1 MSAGPIAVLA
11 AMDEELAGVR
21 GGAWTGRSLRVDR
34 CRVAVGRFEGVPVIL
49 ASTGDGPEN
58 AGRGARALFERFP
71 VSGAIVV
78 GVSGGLSPAL
88 APGRVLAGRD
98 VLEEGRQP
106 VPPPDADWLRRAVQ
120 DAGATPATLV
130 SSRTLLCT
138 ARSKQEAYAAL
149 PAGIVASV
157 DLETAAFA
165 RAAADRGLPWLALRA
180 IADPAEESLPL
191 DFNTLRDAS
200 GAVDRRRVAWRA
212 LRRPGLVAPLWRLHR
227 RVGLCAESLR
237 RAVSALLAP
246 GGAR

>member
-1 MSAGPIAVLA
+1 MGAAPVAVLA

-21 GGAWTGRSLRVDR
+21 GGAWMGRSLRVER
-34 CRVAVGRFEGVPVIL
+34 CRVTVGRFAGVPVVV

-58 AGRGARALFERFP
+58 AARGARAVFERFP

-78 GVSGGLSPAL
+78 GVSGGLSPSL

-98 VLEEGRQP
+98 ILQDGRP
-106 VPPPDADWLRRAVQ
+106 APPPDAGWLQRAVQ
-120 DAGATPATLV
+120 DAGATPATFV

-149 PAGIVASV
+149 PAGVVASV
-157 DLETAAFA
+157 DLESAAFA
-165 RAAADRGLPWLALRA
+165 RAAAERGLPYLALRA

-191 DFNTLRDAS
+191 DFNDLRDAS

-212 LRRPGLVAPLWRLHR
+212 LRRPVLVAPLWRLHR

-237 RAVSALLAP
+237 RAVGMLLA
-246 GGAR
+246 GGAS

>member
-1 MSAGPIAVLA
+1 MSATPVAVLA

-21 GGAWTGRSLRVDR
+21 GGSWMAQSLRVDR
-34 CRVAVGRFEGVPVIL
+34 CRVTVGRFEGVPVVL

-58 AGRGARALFERFP
+58 AARGARALFDRFP
-71 VSGAIVV
+71 VRGAIVV

-98 VLEEGRQP
+98 ILEGGRP
-106 VPPPDADWLRRAVQ
+106 APPPDADWLRRAVQ
-120 DAGATPATLV
+120 EAGATAATFV

-138 ARSKQEAYAAL
+138 ARSKQEAYAEL
-149 PAGIVASV
+149 PAGVVASV
-157 DLETAAFA
+157 DLESAAFA
-165 RAAADRGLPWLALRA
+165 RAAAERGLPYLALRA

-191 DFNTLRDAS
+191 DFNDLRDAS

-212 LRRPGLVAPLWRLHR
+212 LRRPALVAPLWRLHR

-237 RAVSALLAP
+237 RAVGTLLAS